1 MVSMLISTISRKGVR
16 WMDNKLSEY
25 VLKHSRKHDKEL
37 KYDFMPSMLEI
48 IERPAHKAG
57 TVIILGIFSLLIAA
71 VIWACLSK
79 TDIVVTS
86 SGTIQPVGNIS
97 SLNSYA
103 SGTIKSINVEEG
115 AYVKEGDI
123 LIELDT
129 QSLDIDA
136 DTLNNQKEVLEA
148 QKSVYTMIRNNEE
161 LNKIDISMYDANL
174 QPYILTIID
183 NDKAYHNNL
192 STLESD
198 KENAALN
205 RDIANIKLEEY
216 NSNPDISQAEYD
228 AQRLVVKQTE
238 NAFIQAETNVLK
250 AQTTYSEQVN
260 SNISEI
266 NSKLSQIGADLEKYR
281 LSIENQKIV
290 APVNGYINS
299 IAVNNIGETVTSA
312 QQVVTIVPADTPVE
326 MVCYVKNMDI
336 ADIKVGMD
344 AEIKLE
350 AYPYNKYGTVK
361 GTVKYISPSSFNIE
375 KQGSVYLV
383 KLDIDNSNSNI
394 NVMSGLTGAVEI
406 KIGKRSIMRYFLD
419 PIVKGFGDSMK
430 EK

>member
-1 MVSMLISTISRKGVR
+1 
-16 WMDNKLSEY
+16 MDNKLTEY
-25 VLKHSRKHDKEL
+25 ALKHSRKHDKEL

-57 TVIILGIFSLLIAA
+57 TVIIVGIFTLLIAV

-79 TDIVVTS
+79 TDIVITS

-103 SGTIKSINVEEG
+103 SGTIKSINIEEG
-115 AYVKEGDI
+115 AYVKAGDV

-129 QSLDIDA
+129 QSIDIDVDA
-136 DTLNNQKEVLEA
+136 LNDQMNVLKAQKEI
-148 QKSVYTMIRNNEE
+148 YTMIKANTDVTK
-161 LNKIDISMYDANL
+161 LDISKYDAEL

-183 NDKAYHNNL
+183 NDKVYRNNL
-192 STLESD
+192 STLENE

-205 RDIANIKLEEY
+205 RDIANIKLDEY
-216 NSNPDISQAEYD
+216 NRNLDISQADFD
-228 AQRLVVKQTE
+228 AQGLVVKQAE
-238 NAFIQAETNVLK
+238 NAYIQAESNVLK
-250 AQTTYSEQVN
+250 AQITYSEQVN

-266 NSKLSQIGADLEKYR
+266 NGKLRQIEAELDKYR
-281 LSIENQKIV
+281 LSLENQKIV
-290 APVNGYINS
+290 APVNGYINN
-299 IAVNNIGETVTSA
+299 IAVNNVGETVTSA

-336 ADIKVGMD
+336 ADIKAGMD

-361 GTVKYISPSSFNIE
+361 GTVKYISPSSFNSE
-375 KQGSVYLV
+375 TMGSVYLV
-383 KLDIDNSNSNI
+383 KLDVDNSNPNI
-394 NVMSGLTGAVEI
+394 NVMSGLTGSVEV
-406 KIGKRSIMRYFLD
+406 KVGKRSVMRYFLD

>member
-1 MVSMLISTISRKGVR
+1 
-16 WMDNKLSEY
+16 
-25 VLKHSRKHDKEL
+25 
-37 KYDFMPSMLEI
+37 SMLEI

-57 TVIILGIFSLLIAA
+57 TVIIIGIFSLLIAA

-97 SLNSYA
+97 SLNSYT

-115 AYVKEGDI
+115 AYVTTGQV

-129 QSLDIDA
+129 QSLDIDV
-136 DTLNNQKEVLEA
+136 DTLNNQKKVLEA
-148 QKSVYTMIRNNEE
+148 QKSFYMMIRNEE
-161 LNKIDISMYDANL
+161 DISAVDISGYSGNI
-174 QPYILTIID
+174 QPYLLTIID

-192 STLESD
+192 STLESE

-205 RDIANIKLEEY
+205 RDIANIKLDEY
-216 NSNPDISQAEYD
+216 SRNEAVSQAEYD
-228 AQRLVVKQTE
+228 AQKLVVKQAE

-266 NSKLSQIGADLEKYR
+266 NGKLSQIDADLDKYD

-299 IAVNNIGETVTSA
+299 IAVNNIGETVTAA
-312 QQVVTIVPADTPVE
+312 QQMVTIVPANTPVE

-336 ADIKVGMD
+336 ADIKVGMN

-361 GTVKYISPSSFNIE
+361 GKVKYISPSSFNTE
-375 KQGSVYLV
+375 QQGSVYLV
-383 KLDIDNSNSNI
+383 KLDVDDSNENIDI
-394 NVMSGLTGAVEI
+394 MSGLTGAVEV
-406 KIGKRSIMRYFLD
+406 KVGKRSIMRYFLD
-419 PIVKGFGDSMK
+419 PIVKGFGDSLK

>member
-1 MVSMLISTISRKGVR
+1 MADERT
-16 WMDNKLSEY
+16 EY
-25 VLKHSRKHDKEL
+25 VLKHSKKHDKEL
-37 KYDFMPSMLEI
+37 RYDFMPSMLEI

-57 TVIILGIFSLLIAA
+57 TVIILSVFSLLITA

-86 SGTIQPVGNIS
+86 NGSIQPVGNIS

-115 AYVKEGDI
+115 AYVKAGDV

-136 DTLNNQKEVLEA
+136 DTLSSQKDVLEA
-148 QKSVYTMIRNNEE
+148 QKKIYTMIRNNED
-161 LNKIDISMYDANL
+161 IDSIDVTKYDLNL

-183 NDKAYHNNL
+183 NDKSYRNNL
-192 STLESD
+192 STLESL
-198 KENAALN
+198 KENASLN
-205 RDIANIKLEEY
+205 RDIAKIKLDEY
-216 NSNPDISQAEYD
+216 AKDTNVSQAAFD
-228 AQRLVVKQTE
+228 AQKLVVKQAE
-238 NAFIQAETNVLK
+238 NEFIQAETNVLK
-250 AQTTYSEQVN
+250 EQTSYSEQLN
-260 SNISEI
+260 SSLSEI
-266 NSKLSQIGADLEKYR
+266 NGKLSQINAELEKYR
-281 LSIENQKIV
+281 LSIEYQKIT

-299 IAVNNIGETVTSA
+299 IAVNNIGETVTTA

-361 GTVKYISPSSFNIE
+361 GKVKYISPSSFTTE
-375 KQGSVYLV
+375 QLGSVYLV
-383 KLDIDNSNSNI
+383 KLDVDDSNPNI
-394 NVMSGLTGAVEI
+394 NVMSGLSGAVEI
-406 KIGKRSIMRYFLD
+406 KIGTQSVMRYFLD

>member
-1 MVSMLISTISRKGVR
+1 MADERT
-16 WMDNKLSEY
+16 EY
-25 VLKHSRKHDKEL
+25 ALRHSRKHDREL
-37 KYDFMPSMLEI
+37 KYDFMPEMLEI

-57 TVIILGIFSLLIAA
+57 TVIILSVFSLLIAA

-115 AYVKEGDI
+115 AYVTAGDI

-129 QSLDIDA
+129 QSLDIDV
-136 DTLNNQKEVLEA
+136 DTLNNQKSVLEA
-148 QKSVYTMIRNNEE
+148 QREFYTMIRNGDDMSA
-161 LNKIDISMYDANL
+161 KDISAYSADI
-174 QPYILTIID
+174 QPYLLSIID

-192 STLESD
+192 STLESA
-198 KENAALN
+198 KENASLN
-205 RDIANIKLEEY
+205 RDIAKIKLDEY
-216 NSNPDISQAEYD
+216 KVNSNISQAEYD
-228 AQRLVVKQTE
+228 AQKLVVKQVE
-238 NAFIQAETNVLK
+238 NEYIQAETNVLN
-250 AQTTYSEQVN
+250 AQTSYSEQ
-260 SNISEI
+260 I
-266 NSKLSQIGADLEKYR
+266 NSSLSDISGKLSQVNAELEKYR
-281 LSIENQKIV
+281 LSIEYQKIV

-361 GTVKYISPSSFNIE
+361 GKVKYISPSSFQNE
-375 KQGSVYLV
+375 KLGSVYLV
-383 KLDIDNSNSNI
+383 KLDVDDSNPNI
-394 NVMSGLTGAVEI
+394 NVMSGLSGAVEV
-406 KIGKRSIMRYFLD
+406 KIGRQSVMRYFLD